1 MLTKPFSGFVGLSD
15 GLEGY
20 LEEVYGGGE
29 GVFMC
34 FMTIAGGFHQ
44 KNCQINAS

>member
-1 MLTKPFSGFVGLSD
+1 MLTKPFSGFGGLKD

-34 FMTIAGGFHQ
+34 FMTKTGGFHQ